1 MLSQKLRLFSA
12 AVAFISLSGCAT
24 NVNIREYFPA
34 VSTAASIN
42 YEALYLRGIFNWWE
56 AEPAYKVISGTDGFY
71 VDVKLIADGQPYDFR
86 FADSNYTSELNCGA
100 DTPDRPLAQDEKL
113 DLVCV
118 SGSHNLQFIPEE
130 TGTYRFKLLS
140 LGKPTLVITRIDS

>member
-1 MLSQKLRLFSA
+1 MLSQKFRLVMLA
-12 AVAFISLSGCAT
+12 AVITLSGCAS
-24 NVNIREYFPA
+24 NVNIREYFPV
-34 VSTAASIN
+34 VSTTASIN

-56 AEPAYKVISGTDGFY
+56 AEPAYKVISGADGYY

-100 DTPDRPLAQDEKL
+100 DTPDTPIAQGQKH

-118 SGSHNLQFIPEE
+118 SGSHNLQFIPSE

-140 LGKPTLVITRIDS
+140 NGNPTLLITRVDF

>member
-1 MLSQKLRLFSA
+1 MLSQKLRLLVLA
-12 AVAFISLSGCAT
+12 AAISLSGCAT
-24 NVNIREYFPA
+24 NVNIREYFPV
-34 VSTAASIN
+34 VSTTPSIN

-56 AEPAYKVISGTDGFY
+56 AEPAYLVVSGDDGFY

-100 DTPDRPLAQDEKL
+100 DTPDTPLAQGQKR

-118 SGSHNLQFIPEE
+118 SGSHNLQFIPSE
-130 TGTYRFKLLS
+130 TGTYRFKLLAN
-140 LGKPTLVITRIDS
+140 GNPTLMITRVDI

>member
-1 MLSQKLRLFSA
+1 MLSQKLRLLVLA
-12 AVAFISLSGCAT
+12 AAISLSGCAT
-24 NVNIREYFPA
+24 NVNIREYFPV
-34 VSTAASIN
+34 VSTTPSIN

-56 AEPAYKVISGTDGFY
+56 AEPAYLVVSGDDGFY

-100 DTPDRPLAQDEKL
+100 DTPDTPLAQGKTR

-118 SGSHNLQFIPEE
+118 SGSHNLQFIPSE
-130 TGTYRFKLLS
+130 TGTYRFKLLAN
-140 LGKPTLVITRIDS
+140 GNPTLIITRVDI